1 MEPFLF
7 SIALSTHIG
16 LTDTYNEIH
25 PHVRFIEDGA
35 IAGAYLNSAER
46 LSLYIGHRSNVTDN
60 IGLEFALATGYPA
73 FGTIAPYVRGT
84 VDVGKHGRFFAAP
97 AYEKTANDEL
107 TVGLVLGME
116 FTFQ

>member
-7 SIALSTHIG
+7 SIAISTHIG

-25 PHVRFIEDGA
+25 PHVRLYEDGA
-35 IAGAYLNSAER
+35 IAGAYYNSMDR
-46 LSLYIGHRSNVTDN
+46 ISLYAGHRSDVTDN
-60 IGLEFALATGYPA
+60 IGVEFALVTGYPA
-73 FGTIAPYVRGT
+73 FGPVAPYVRGT
-84 VDVGKHGRFFAAP
+84 VDVGKYGRFFAAP